1 MFRSNARRERRSNG
15 RHKICRVKL
24 DDMRKHQNPA
34 RKIFPLGLVAV
45 VACVL
50 LIPHRAGPEQ
60 GTPHPSSSSLTSPS
74 LVSAGHG
81 QVWRSH
87 QYVRHTPAILAAL
100 TIYMEARGE
109 SFQSKL
115 AVAAVIRNRMQAKYH
130 SDGTVAGT
138 VLKPWQFQPWNYL
151 DPNRMRFDASDPRM
165 RDSLRAWILVQ
176 DGRRVV
182 DGALLFYNPRLVKTP
197 LWALVS
203 QKVSQVGRHLFF
215 VPPRARV

>member
-1 MFRSNARRERRSNG
+1 
-15 RHKICRVKL
+15 
-24 DDMRKHQNPA
+24 MR
-34 RKIFPLGLVAV
+34 
-45 VACVL
+45 
-50 LIPHRAGPEQ
+50 
-60 GTPHPSSSSLTSPS
+60 
-74 LVSAGHG
+74 
-81 QVWRSH
+81 
-87 QYVRHTPAILAAL
+87 
-100 TIYMEARGE
+100 
-109 SFQSKL
+109 
-115 AVAAVIRNRMQAKYH
+115 AKYH

-215 VPPRARV
+215 VPPRVRV